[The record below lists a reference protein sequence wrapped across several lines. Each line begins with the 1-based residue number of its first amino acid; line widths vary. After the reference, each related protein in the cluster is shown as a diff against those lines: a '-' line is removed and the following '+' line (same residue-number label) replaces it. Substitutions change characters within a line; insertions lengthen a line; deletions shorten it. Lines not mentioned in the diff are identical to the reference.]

1 MYINKKPK
9 DDRHHIIT
17 GVGISI
23 YLPNA
28 PEVLIKSVARVN
40 PNKWVKFWFF
50 ILGWTKEKIQVRM
63 TAL

>member
-1 MYINKKPK
+1 MNKKPK

-23 YLPNA
+23 YFPSA

-40 PNKWVKFWFF
+40 PNNWVTCWFF
-50 ILGWTKEKIQVRM
+50 IIG
-63 TAL
+63 